1 MMKNLPK
8 IFFQK
13 QTQMSIIDTS
23 NEPLKSFSH
32 SSYCFF
38 NTHYLQDTT
47 QWQTPELHH
56 LQILYIGADNIYRCF
71 VNLP

>member
-1 MMKNLPK
+1 MIKNLPK
-8 IFFQK
+8 LFFQK
-13 QTQMSIIDTS
+13 QTQMSIIETS
-23 NEPLKSFSH
+23 NERLKPFSH
-32 SSYCFF
+32 ISYCFY
-38 NTHYLQDTT
+38 NTQNLQDTT